1 MRSFVFFAAFLT
13 TVSALCN
20 VTDMSNYQLNSAGKG
35 ADEVWRLVIFVER
48 DVPSHQIKIQAK
60 FVELLLCRLS
70 AAGGIFELRL
80 YPLFLGKCDDCE
92 NRHVAWNEKNLLQ
105 KVGKWFTGLRR
116 SKRSTEVSYTVF
128 EQFHSILDNLTLDG
142 FKSLSNVVVFD
153 QKSFEFIG
161 NRSNYGNMS
170 FYSVNFFDKGS
181 HQSHPLIHQVFFES
195 FQELRDLMVF
205 LRSEV
210 PQLKKLSDAIIRRT
224 NNYERNATLR
234 WGLLQPIDGMLIPP
248 ISTAERIQLAFF
260 DVLVFLFAAA
270 LVYTSLASS
279 YLVGLQHL
287 EIIRSFNAL
296 AHLNRRIR
304 HEV

>member
-70 AAGGIFELRL
+70 AAG
-80 YPLFLGKCDDCE
+80 
-92 NRHVAWNEKNLLQ
+92 
-105 KVGKWFTGLRR
+105 
-116 SKRSTEVSYTVF
+116 
-128 EQFHSILDNLTLDG
+128 
-142 FKSLSNVVVFD
+142 
-153 QKSFEFIG
+153 
-161 NRSNYGNMS
+161 
-170 FYSVNFFDKGS
+170 
-181 HQSHPLIHQVFFES
+181 
-195 FQELRDLMVF
+195 VF